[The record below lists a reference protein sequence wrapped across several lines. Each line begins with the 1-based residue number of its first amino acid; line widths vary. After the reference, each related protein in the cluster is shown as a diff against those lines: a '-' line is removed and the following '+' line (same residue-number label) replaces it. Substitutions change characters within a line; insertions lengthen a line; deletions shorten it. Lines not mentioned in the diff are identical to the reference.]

1 MRGFIIEFVGWEI
14 LIRLFIML
22 EIYAVNADGVLY
34 GDPFVS
40 FVTKKYLFK
49 FGRGKASVGC
59 LGIWNIYFHERNSD

>member
-49 FGRGKASVGC
+49 FGRGKG
-59 LGIWNIYFHERNSD
+59 